1 LWALRDLNPGPMD
14 YESTCFTSEN
24 ELVYAICTLK
34 DAAIIQNPDLVC
46 VFMLVI
52 FKIGVFIL
60 QGQLNI
66 FK

>member
-1 LWALRDLNPGPMD
+1 MD